1 VEHLSDWHA
10 FNPRDRSTY
19 PKVNAPLQIRFE
31 SGRIEEG
38 MASVFLP
45 RIGLLPVS
53 SIRAWR
59 YINDKA
65 IG

>member
-1 VEHLSDWHA
+1 
-10 FNPRDRSTY
+10 
-19 PKVNAPLQIRFE
+19 VNAPLQIRFE